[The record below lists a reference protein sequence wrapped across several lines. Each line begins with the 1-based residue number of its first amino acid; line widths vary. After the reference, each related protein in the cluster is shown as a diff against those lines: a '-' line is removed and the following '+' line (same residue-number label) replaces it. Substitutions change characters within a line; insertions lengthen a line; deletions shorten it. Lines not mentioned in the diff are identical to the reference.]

1 MSKKISELPLAEE
14 LKREAVIPIVQ
25 NGENYKAKYGDMV
38 SITRAED
45 EDGKSIPR
53 TAVFDGNKVYT
64 KGGVSLGQNTSAG
77 GKCFILRSGKKE
89 TKGCSLVVG
98 FMTDDE
104 FNTLSGLVA
113 GGLYISARLD
123 YNFDGYKVTKI
134 EKVTDGKVADG
145 DVRFT
150 LDSEFRA
157 VEGKNWYAE
166 SNFPDRL
173 TADKAACVSVGTNT
187 PENTVKTATLWV
199 IGHPEVG
206 TFGIDELVD
215 TDGNIVSAH
224 SEGYKNV
231 AHNIGAHAEG
241 RNTKAEGKYSHTEG
255 DDTTAGYGSHAE
267 GKLTKALGNTTHAEG
282 HQTECSPQSA
292 NAHAEGYGTKVTS
305 IAGHAEGLGSSAT
318 ADAAH
323 AEGSRTNAKGYG
335 SHSEGYYAAASGAQ
349 SHAEGCGTKA
359 SGESSHAEGDGT
371 QAKGKYSHAGGY
383 RTTANND
390 AETAV
395 GKYNKSDADTLY
407 SVGNGTSDTNRKN
420 AFEVKNNGDAYFE
433 GKGYAGGKELADK
446 ETVESVR
453 KSAESKN
460 ELINSEIKRQSN
472 RLSNLESAVTGKITE
487 TVTFADK
494 VEAKGRTLPAAVL
507 PYARLNRIGGITKAT
522 SVTAG
527 GVRTWTD
534 TPSDIKYIRTRGY
547 NQGGVIKDVTT
558 NPFHVKLEK
567 KYSDDT
573 EYYDYSYATECT
585 LTEDGKLHILAHE
598 YLLNLQK
605 GDKIRITIKSSTVDG
620 ATFVGGSLEKVPVTT
635 NTSGSVYVF
644 ENAKD
649 YLYVYPPTQNA
660 DYFSINN
667 AAARIYGDNN
677 TYVGDISYRGYSAG
691 KPWTPKNPNE
701 TYNWR
706 IAEYYYE
713 ATVKESQ
720 YSVGIDWTIPL
731 GVFGYD
737 PTENMTAEEKQAF
750 NPQTD
755 YNKYSLPAD
764 YYRPYEESITAL
776 PDTDKPL
783 HGFSK
788 NYSNWL
794 TFGDDGTVDYTDNYV
809 KYVCDITK
817 YEEEYEG
824 SGRYFFDDATVTVP
838 LGEAGWD
845 GMTATNEIEWSHYRP
860 DYMYLHG
867 GSYPDYKDVAA
878 MQTYLSENVG
888 LFAARTKMNSN
899 GETITTEKVS
909 DGYSPYIP
917 VYGKG
922 IIQLLD
928 SNKKPTDGILDITYQ
943 TKIAEA

>member
-1 MSKKISELPLAEE
+1 MKISPITDRPRAEKINGDAE
-14 LKREAVIPIVQ
+14 FLIVQ
-25 NGENYKAKYGDMV
+25 KKENGEKGTFLTDAKKLADHISTDAMKEQADRAENAVKSVTVKA
-38 SITRAED
+38 AED
-45 EDGKSIPR
+45 ESGKSIPR
-53 TAVFDGNKVYT
+53 TAVFEGNKVYA

-89 TKGCSLVVG
+89 TNGCSLVVG
-98 FMTDDE
+98 FMTDEE

-150 LDSEFRA
+150 LDSELR
-157 VEGKNWYAE
+157 VVSGKNWYAE

-173 TADKAACVSVGTNT
+173 TANKAACVSVGTNT

-215 TDGNIVSAH
+215 TDGNIVSADAR
-224 SEGYKNV
+224 GYKTSAV
-231 AHNIGAHAEG
+231 NIGAFAAG
-241 RNTKAEGKYSHTEG
+241 RNSNASGKYSAVFG
-255 DDTTAGYGSHAE
+255 DENNAGYASFAA
-267 GKLTKALGNTTHAEG
+267 GKRNTAYPECSAAFGNMNAAKKVNAVAMG
-282 HQTECSPQSA
+282 FQTECNS
-292 NAHAEGYGTKVTS
+292 E
-305 IAGHAEGLGSSAT
+305 EGL
-318 ADAAH
+318 
-323 AEGSRTNAKGYG
+323 
-335 SHSEGYYAAASGAQ
+335 
-349 SHAEGCGTKA
+349 
-359 SGESSHAEGDGT
+359 T
-371 QAKGKYSHAGGY
+371 QGY
-383 RTTANND
+383 RTKTTNPYEVAF
-390 AETAV
+390 
-395 GKYNKSDADTLY
+395 GKDNKSNPDTIF
-407 SVGNGTSDTNRKN
+407 SIGNGTDSVNRKN
-420 AFEVKNNGDAYFE
+420 AFEVKQNGDVYIE

-446 ETVESVR
+446 ESV
-453 KSAESKN
+453 
-460 ELINSEIKRQSN
+460 NSEMKRQSN

-494 VEAKGRTLPAAVL
+494 IEAKGRTLPAAVL

-522 SVTAG
+522 SVTAN
-527 GVRTWTD
+527 GVKTWTD

-547 NQGGVIKDVTT
+547 NRGGVIKDVTT
-558 NPFHVKLEK
+558 NPFHVKLETK
-567 KYSDDT
+567 GSAGTK
-573 EYYDYSYATECT
+573 YYDYSYATECT
-585 LTEDGKLHILAHE
+585 LTEDGKLRIFASE
-598 YLLNLQK
+598 YYLNLQK
-605 GDKIRITIKSSTVDG
+605 GDKIRITINSSTVDG

-649 YLYVYPPTQNA
+649 YLYVYPPTQNV
-660 DYFSINN
+660 DNYLINN
-667 AAARIYGDNN
+667 AAARIYGD
-677 TYVGDISYRGYSAG
+677 TAYVGDISYRGYNAG
-691 KPWTPKNPNE
+691 KEWTPKNPNE

-706 IAEYYYE
+706 VKEYYYE
-713 ATVKESQ
+713 ATVKEDNASHL
-720 YSVGIDWTIPL
+720 DWTIPL
-731 GVFGYD
+731 GLFNYD

-755 YNKYSLPAD
+755 YNKYRLPAD
-764 YYRPYEESITAL
+764 CYRPYEESITAL

-809 KYVCDITK
+809 KYVCNILK
-817 YEEEYEG
+817 YESFYGSTNEY
-824 SGRYFFDDATVTVP
+824 YFSDATVTVP
-838 LGEAGWD
+838 LSDAGWA
-845 GMTATNEIEWSHYRP
+845 GMTATNKISWDHWHP
-860 DYMYLHG
+860 DYTDLRVTDGTSVEEMT
-867 GSYPDYKDVAA
+867 
-878 MQTYLSENVG
+878 TYLSENKG

-899 GETITTEKVS
+899 GETITTEKVA

-917 VYGKG
+917 VFEKG

-928 SNKKPTDGILDITYQ
+928 SNKNPTDGILDITYQ